1 MNSVLDTSEHE
12 IAPFLAGVNIRE
24 VLRLELS
31 RRPGSRPT
39 EYWSVRRIL
48 EVIEEEI
55 VTGIGAPTEL
65 PSGLAD

>member
-1 MNSVLDTSEHE
+1 MYSIVDTSEHE
-12 IAPFLAGVNIRE
+12 IAPFPAGVKIRE
-24 VLRLELS
+24 VLRLEVS

-39 EYWSVRRIL
+39 EYWSMGRIL

-65 PSGLAD
+65 PCGLTD

>member
-1 MNSVLDTSEHE
+1 VYSVIDTSEHE
-12 IAPFLAGVNIRE
+12 IAPLPAGVNIRE
-24 VLRLELS
+24 VMRLELS

-39 EYWSVRRIL
+39 EYWSVGRIL

-65 PSGLAD
+65 PCGLTE